1 MLASILILV
10 LLLESEIDHS
20 PEHGIQSGLVD
31 RWDAV
36 RVEGVKAVSPPF
48 QFFITLLSPSISKV

>member
-36 RVEGVKAVSPPF
+36 RVEGVKAVSPF